1 MLSTRLSPH
10 AASGAAVRLTW
21 LAVSLTLVCACP
33 TGAQEA
39 DRARRVHDWVE
50 KIARGD
56 EVEAASASERL
67 IADTIEPLASALD
80 GLAQRPP
87 AEQLRLRAALSSIS
101 AALRVR
107 IFRSTLEGSDADL
120 FDAFQGRYPELVRQL
135 FDDDYRRRIAAL
147 RQLPLERDTGV
158 GVLVAAKVDDY
169 DAEVADA
176 AFEVASRLNDAALAR
191 GLTRYVR
198 DATEAIRNGL
208 YGPAEEDIVIVL
220 TKYVRESIRAI
231 GAAEHRDAAPIVADA
246 LRFHTRGKYRGV
258 FEPEVAIDAL
268 ARLGDPATAPA
279 LLEFLD
285 DDAPLRSHAAA
296 PGRLATEVLGDRAL
310 RSLLQ
315 LFGLDL
321 DQFGMFVT
329 QLESGE
335 FAGFLDDPA
344 RQKARREFRIWLR
357 DHAEPSGARTQPAS
371 APNPPE
377 RRP

>member
-1 MLSTRLSPH
+1 MRTTRLLPRFLC
-10 AASGAAVRLTW
+10 GAATPLALLATW
-21 LAVSLTLVCACP
+21 LTLACAP
-33 TGAQEA
+33 PAIAQEA
-39 DRARRVHDWVE
+39 ERTQRVRDLVA
-50 KIARGD
+50 KIAGGD

-67 IADTIEPLASALD
+67 IAETIDPLASALD
-80 GLAQRPP
+80 SLAKRPP

-107 IFRSTLEGSDADL
+107 IFRSALEGPDADL
-120 FDAFQGRYPELVRQL
+120 FDAFQQRYPELVRQL

-169 DAEVADA
+169 DAEVANV
-176 AFEVASRLNDAALAR
+176 AFEVAARLNDAVLAR
-191 GLTRYVR
+191 GLARYVR
-198 DATEAIRNGL
+198 DATEAVRGGL

-220 TKYVRESIRAI
+220 TKYVRESIRSI
-231 GAAEHRDAAPIVADA
+231 GAAEYRDATPVVADA
-246 LRFHTRGKYRGV
+246 LRFHARGKYRGV

-268 ARLGDPATAPA
+268 ARLGDPAAAPA

-285 DDAPLRSHAAA
+285 DDAPLRSHAPA
-296 PGRLATEVLGDRAL
+296 PGKLATEVVGDRAL

-315 LFGLDL
+315 LFGLDRAR
-321 DQFGMFVT
+321 FGMFVA

-335 FAGFLDDPA
+335 FAGFLDDQA
-344 RQKARREFRIWLR
+344 RQKARREFRIWYR
-357 DHAEPSGARTQPAS
+357 DHVQRDGDSTQPAS
-371 APNPPE
+371 APSPAE